1 MVPGER
7 GNMFEGQRPS
17 EKIIFILRKHPA
29 VLFRPILWLS
39 LLTLLPI
46 FAFVY
51 FKFSWVFS
59 YTFFFW
65 LIFGGAYGLRTWY
78 CFKESQYILTN
89 ERLICVEQKNFFHR
103 LVSEA
108 DLPKI
113 QGANYE
119 VKGFW
124 PSMLEFGNVE
134 VHLYPPAGAKMILKE
149 VEEPKKIQQ
158 QILNIISLRHQSA
171 ESDRTEKR
179 EHKEL
184 KTQKKA
190 SRQEGEKL
198 TKEDDFWA

>member
-1 MVPGER
+1 
-7 GNMFEGQRPS
+7 MFEGQRPS

-46 FAFVY
+46 CAFVY

-89 ERLICVEQKNFFHR
+89 ERLICVEQKNFFHKS
-103 LVSEA
+103 VSEA
-108 DLPKI
+108 DLSKI
-113 QGANYE
+113 QEANYE

-134 VHLYPPAGAKMILKE
+134 VHLYPPAGAKMILE
-149 VEEPKKIQQ
+149 QVEEPKKIQQ
-158 QILNIISLRHQSA
+158 QILNIMPLRHQSTERDQIEERERE
-171 ESDRTEKR
+171 ESKM
-179 EHKEL
+179 
-184 KTQKKA
+184 QKKTP
-190 SRQEGEKL
+190 RQESKKPA
-198 TKEDDFWA
+198 KEDDFWG